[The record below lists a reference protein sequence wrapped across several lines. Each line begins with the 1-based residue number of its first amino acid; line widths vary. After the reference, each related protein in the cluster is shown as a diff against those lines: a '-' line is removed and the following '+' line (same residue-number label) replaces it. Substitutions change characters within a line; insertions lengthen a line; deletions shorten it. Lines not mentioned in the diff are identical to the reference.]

1 MNPNLRILIVDD
13 DQRMTHTLADIPSLA
28 GHQAVEAASGA
39 QGATRGGLTRGSART
54 DGCAFARHERCGI
67 LPLTTAVPA
76 RTALSRCN
84 SSSARGSTGFFY
96 FNSVD
101 SLIFNSVDSLIFNSV
116 DSLIDK
122 LL

>member
-39 QGATRGGLTRGSART
+39 QGATRGSPRT
-54 DGCAFARHERCGI
+54 DGCAFAGDGWRGI
-67 LPLTTAVPA
+67 LPPTTAVPA
-76 RTALSRCN
+76 RPALSRGN